1 MAFLAA
7 RAEQR
12 AHQQLFP
19 ITAEHSVESRD
30 KLICWQIW
38 AVEERREK
46 PMIAANCLQFG
57 FDENQKGYILKIM
70 SAEWKH
76 VCQLLSGTW
85 MFWGSP

>member
-1 MAFLAA
+1 
-7 RAEQR
+7 
-12 AHQQLFP
+12 
-19 ITAEHSVESRD
+19 
-30 KLICWQIW
+30 
-38 AVEERREK
+38 
-46 PMIAANCLQFG
+46 MIAANCLQFS